1 MGYARLV
8 TEKAVS
14 KEMGVQQDIKE
25 LEKAEVR
32 LKKSLEGASEETT
45 ELKKRKEEFKTEK
58 EETEKKT
65 TEMRKKLVKEQ
76 IAGALGGKHVAA
88 DGDDTVMSREYHNRN
103 ATLMVKTIKAIAV
116 VTTSP
121 PVTGEMEIL
130 LDGTAVQRGS
140 ILYKSVVLRE
150 GSIGTLVEK
159 VDDNHI
165 KVRFPKKTPNKAP
178 LVNRGKDE
186 QYIMDFQPALAEGHD
201 LSISRWMRM
210 GEKEL
215 KKRLK
220 KPDGVDAEDADDDD
234 SPGAAN
240 DDLPDGSHA
249 HEHSNENLDVLFG
262 QFEDVLVSF
271 EQVLEASSEWLHAE
285 TFKAQLDQQYKLEQN
300 KLELEQSLEP

>member
-1 MGYARLV
+1 
-8 TEKAVS
+8 
-14 KEMGVQQDIKE
+14 
-25 LEKAEVR
+25 
-32 LKKSLEGASEETT
+32 
-45 ELKKRKEEFKTEK
+45 
-58 EETEKKT
+58 
-65 TEMRKKLVKEQ
+65 
-76 IAGALGGKHVAA
+76 
-88 DGDDTVMSREYHNRN
+88 
-103 ATLMVKTIKAIAV
+103 
-116 VTTSP
+116 
-121 PVTGEMEIL
+121 MEIL

-220 KPDGVDAEDADDDD
+220 KPDGVDAENADDDD
-234 SPGAAN
+234 S
-240 DDLPDGSHA
+240 
-249 HEHSNENLDVLFG
+249 
-262 QFEDVLVSF
+262 
-271 EQVLEASSEWLHAE
+271 
-285 TFKAQLDQQYKLEQN
+285 
-300 KLELEQSLEP
+300 